1 MEKKGFR
8 VTQAESVK
16 EGISQAMNSPPAFA
30 VVDLRLNDGNGLEV
44 VKEIQKIK
52 KNSRIVLLTGYGNIP
67 TAVAAVKAGAIDY
80 IEKPIDIEDLQAAV
94 AKVSKSDGDS
104 ESNVDFGMIKQLLN
118 EYKAESKSDTIAVP
132 TLSGY
137 EIIKSEDI
145 IHLEADESYT
155 RIFLVDGKKCVSSM
169 TIARY
174 EKVLDP
180 NTFFR
185 VHKSHIINIS
195 SIGGIAGSSKFSGL
209 SAYSS
214 SKGALNIL
222 TEMLCEEFKD
232 SGPSFN
238 CLALGA
244 VQTEMLEEAFP
255 GYQAQVSSLEMAN
268 YIYKFSLEGNKFF
281 NGKIIPVSTSNP

>member
-1 MEKKGFR
+1 MKNVVITGSSRGIGFELTKLFSDKGFKVFALSR
-8 VTQAESVK
+8 N
-16 EGISQAMNSPPAFA
+16 ISIISNLKLPN
-30 VVDLRLNDGNGLEV
+30 VVPYYLDISSEKSISKV
-44 VKEIQKIK
+44 VKLISKELKQVD
-52 KNSRIVLLTGYGNIP
+52 VLINNAGNLINKPFSQTSFHDFESIYKVNVFGLAELVRQFIP
-67 TAVAAVKAGAIDY
+67 Y
-80 IEKPIDIEDLQAAV
+80 FC
-94 AKVSKSDGDS
+94 KS
-104 ESNVDFGMIKQLLN
+104 
-118 EYKAESKSDTIAVP
+118 
-132 TLSGY
+132 
-137 EIIKSEDI
+137 
-145 IHLEADESYT
+145 
-155 RIFLVDGKKCVSSM
+155 
-169 TIARY
+169 
-174 EKVLDP
+174 
-180 NTFFR
+180 
-185 VHKSHIINIS
+185 SHVINIS
-195 SIGGIAGSSKFSGL
+195 SIGGVAGSSKFSGL

>member
-1 MEKKGFR
+1 MKNVVITGSSRGIGFELITLFSDKGFKVFALSR
-8 VTQAESVK
+8 N
-16 EGISQAMNSPPAFA
+16 ISIISNLKLPN
-30 VVDLRLNDGNGLEV
+30 VVPYYLDISSEKSISKV
-44 VKEIQKIK
+44 VKLISKELKQVD
-52 KNSRIVLLTGYGNIP
+52 VLINNAGNLINKPFSQTSFHDFESIYKVNVFGLAELVRQFIP
-67 TAVAAVKAGAIDY
+67 Y
-80 IEKPIDIEDLQAAV
+80 FC
-94 AKVSKSDGDS
+94 KS
-104 ESNVDFGMIKQLLN
+104 
-118 EYKAESKSDTIAVP
+118 
-132 TLSGY
+132 
-137 EIIKSEDI
+137 
-145 IHLEADESYT
+145 
-155 RIFLVDGKKCVSSM
+155 
-169 TIARY
+169 
-174 EKVLDP
+174 
-180 NTFFR
+180 
-185 VHKSHIINIS
+185 SHVINIS